1 MWGFCCIFVLCSSL
15 PPRVLVLPT
24 RNGLWQEE
32 EKLAGKPRLT
42 AVWVFGCLP
51 PSRPDLGVRRR
62 ERWGLVEERGRQ
74 GRASTPAGADAD
86 PPESTVVI
94 HRPFSEITSA
104 RGRSGEPAVRESLP
118 GGASWAGPAWVFS
131 PSSATG
137 SPRERGFTPGQVS
150 QRLLAPR
157 NVFRKQQVTIVTGEG
172 GWMALRAD
180 EMLLLVHS
188 LRSIS

>member
-51 PSRPDLGVRRR
+51 PSRPDLGGRRR
-62 ERWGLVEERGRQ
+62 EGWGLVEERGRQ

-94 HRPFSEITSA
+94 HRPFSEIT
-104 RGRSGEPAVRESLP
+104 RPGE
-118 GGASWAGPAWVFS
+118 GA
-131 PSSATG
+131 G
-137 SPRERGFTPGQVS
+137 SPRYENRSQEGRPGRDPPGYSAPPVPQGAPGNGDLHLAKCHRGF
-150 QRLLAPR
+150 
-157 NVFRKQQVTIVTGEG
+157 
-172 GWMALRAD
+172 
-180 EMLLLVHS
+180 
-188 LRSIS
+188 